1 MNKNDG
7 LFLLSILCITLF
19 IIALTLQKRNDDL
32 EKQLFETYN
41 QKTEI
46 LFENTILKQHLN
58 NTIQTIEKSEAE

>member
-19 IIALTLQKRNDDL
+19 IIALNLQKRNDDL
-32 EKQLFETYN
+32 ENQLFETNN

-58 NTIQTIEKSEAE
+58 NTFQTIERYETE

>member
-19 IIALTLQKRNDDL
+19 IISLNLQKRNDYL
-32 EKQLFETYN
+32 EKQLFEIHN

-58 NTIQTIEKSEAE
+58 NTIQTIEK